1 MADKQDKSE
10 IKVTDR
16 RLFTSEG
23 ELRPDAAA
31 EAERQ
36 QAEPQP
42 QVIAPL
48 PPPAQDAPPAGAHMQ
63 VAESSPAGSA
73 GTAPLPPT
81 AAEQQASRD
90 AFHAAGRKVD
100 EAVRQAHGPEPPE
113 EPLDVS
119 FEGFLASLYMSAMFQ
134 LGLLHEQG
142 QRPQVDLVGARHTI
156 DTISMLEEKTR
167 GNLNENEKAVAQD
180 CLFRL
185 RMAFVEMTNALTHPP
200 EPGGP
205 ASEPPPR

>member
-23 ELRPDAAA
+23 DLRPEAAA
-31 EAERQ
+31 EEERQ
-36 QAEPQP
+36 QAELPP
-42 QVIAPL
+42 QVIAT
-48 PPPAQDAPPAGAHMQ
+48 PPAAQDAPPAAAHMQ
-63 VAESSPAGSA
+63 VAESAPAGSA
-73 GTAPLPPT
+73 GAAPPLPT
-81 AAEQQASRD
+81 VAEQQASRD

-100 EAVRQAHGPEPPE
+100 EAVRQALGPEPPE
-113 EPLDVS
+113 EQLDVS

-142 QRPQVDLVGARHTI
+142 QHPQVDLVGARHTI

-167 GNLNENEKAVAQD
+167 GNLNENEKAVVQD

-205 ASEPPPR
+205 ASGPPPR